1 MSTPRR
7 ALSLVVAS
15 LLCTSAAIAQ
25 SDATAPTAPT
35 ADSDD
40 APVEVRYRARTT
52 ISIEDAQIEGTV
64 KGPTTYRVQ
73 ARGKTK
79 FRNLIELRANF
90 RPELHTSP
98 GAL

>member
-15 LLCTSAAIAQ
+15 LLCTSAALAQ
-25 SDATAPTAPT
+25 SDTAPTET
-35 ADSDD
+35 DD

-98 GAL
+98 GSL